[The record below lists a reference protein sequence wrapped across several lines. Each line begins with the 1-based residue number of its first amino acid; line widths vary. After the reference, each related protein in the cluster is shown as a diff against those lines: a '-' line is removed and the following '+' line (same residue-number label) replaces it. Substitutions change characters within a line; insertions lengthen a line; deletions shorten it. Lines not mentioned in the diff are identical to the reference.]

1 MKAETGHGEGS
12 REKARRPGA
21 TERSLQSLLVLVIGA
36 GAILSL
42 AGCRSRPDYRSDRV
56 LYPDA
61 RGGTYYP
68 PGYPVGPYPY
78 ARDPRQ
84 RTGARETREERH
96 APRRSATFWNGD
108 HLSGAPSIRID
119 LRTQRAYFYK
129 GNELAGVSPVSTG
142 RPGYETP
149 TGSFRITQKSP
160 HHRSNLYG
168 DYVDANG
175 NVVLPNVDIRR
186 DKAPPGA
193 TFRGA
198 SMPNFLRFNDAVGMH
213 AGHLPGYPAS
223 SGCVR
228 LPADMA
234 RHFFEHAPAGTPVV
248 VVR

>member
-1 MKAETGHGEGS
+1 MRSVNADKGHGAAL
-12 REKARRPGA
+12 RHLPGFLA
-21 TERSLQSLLVLVIGA
+21 LVIGA
-36 GAILSL
+36 STILSS
-42 AGCRSRPDYRSDRV
+42 AGCRSRYDHRNDRV

-68 PGYPVGPYPY
+68 PGYPVGPRQPY
-78 ARDPRQ
+78 ARESRQ
-84 RTGARETREERH
+84 RFGARERREKRTPSR
-96 APRRSATFWNGD
+96 AGATFWNGD
-108 HLSGAPSIRID
+108 YLSGAPSIRID
-119 LRTQRAYFYK
+119 LLTQRAYFYK

-160 HHRSNLYG
+160 AHRSNLYG

-175 NVVLPNVDIRR
+175 NIVLPNVDIRR
-186 DKAPPGA
+186 DKAPPA
-193 TFRGA
+193 APFRGA

-213 AGHLPGYPAS
+213 GGHLPGYPAS

-228 LPADMA
+228 LPDEMA
-234 RHFFEHAPAGTPVV
+234 RHFFEHAPTGTPVV